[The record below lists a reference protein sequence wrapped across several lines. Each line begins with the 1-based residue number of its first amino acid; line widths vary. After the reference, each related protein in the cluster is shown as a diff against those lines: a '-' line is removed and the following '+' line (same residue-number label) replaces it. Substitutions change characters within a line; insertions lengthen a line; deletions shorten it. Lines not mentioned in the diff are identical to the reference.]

1 MTRFCH
7 MLLPWLRVVGVWTLV
22 ASCALFLWSA
32 DDPLAHAEPP
42 ESAAEINL
50 FLDLDKDGGM
60 SYEEF
65 VQSLD
70 AKSME
75 ALDSDRDGFLSEEEV
90 RGQNSSAQNP
100 SSILFRF
107 SEIDTDG
114 DKQLSAKELEAAT
127 RKSPRVR
134 MLYDTLDVDHNNQL
148 SPAELRNPSPGVG
161 LLRIE
166 F

>member
-1 MTRFCH
+1 V
-7 MLLPWLRVVGVWTLV
+7 LLGPLRAVRVRAVLV
-22 ASCALFLWSA
+22 SGAFLLWGPTSS
-32 DDPLAHAEPP
+32 LTYAESPAP
-42 ESAAEINL
+42 AAEINL

-70 AKSME
+70 TQSMT
-75 ALDSDRDGFLSEEEV
+75 ALDSDHDGFLSEEEV
-90 RGQNSSAQNP
+90 RTQVSTAQNSIS
-100 SSILFRF
+100 LRF

-114 DKQLSAKELEAAT
+114 DKRLSAKELEAAT

-134 MLYDTLDVDHNNQL
+134 VLYDALDVDHSNRV
-148 SPAELRNPSPGVG
+148 SPSELRNPPLGVG
-161 LLRIE
+161 LLRVE

>member
-1 MTRFCH
+1 MMKVCRV
-7 MLLPWLRVVGVWTLV
+7 LLRRWHAVSLWAISVSWTLLTLGV
-22 ASCALFLWSA
+22 NTS
-32 DDPLAHAEPP
+32 LAQAESPG
-42 ESAAEINL
+42 SAAEVQL

-70 AKSME
+70 TKSMD
-75 ALDSDRDGFLSEEEV
+75 ALDRDRDGFLSEEEV
-90 RGQNSSAQNP
+90 KTQSQATQNSIS
-100 SSILFRF
+100 LRF

-114 DKQLSAKELEAAT
+114 DKRLSAKELEAAT
-127 RKSPRVR
+127 RKNPRVR
-134 MLYDTLDVDHNNQL
+134 ILYDALDVDHNNRV
-148 SPAELRNPSPGVG
+148 SPSELRNPTPGVG